1 MVHARLPGGTRDG
14 DERRKLRAQPLGYR
28 TDLERRSS
36 PAWYVESG
44 PSRAGH
50 RAQVIELR
58 PKIPKSV
65 AGFRKAFHRLKVGD
79 DARVVRVLTGA
90 SEIARGVQHSLTSR

>member
-1 MVHARLPGGTRDG
+1 
-14 DERRKLRAQPLGYR
+14 
-28 TDLERRSS
+28 
-36 PAWYVESG
+36 
-44 PSRAGH
+44 
-50 RAQVIELR
+50 VIELR